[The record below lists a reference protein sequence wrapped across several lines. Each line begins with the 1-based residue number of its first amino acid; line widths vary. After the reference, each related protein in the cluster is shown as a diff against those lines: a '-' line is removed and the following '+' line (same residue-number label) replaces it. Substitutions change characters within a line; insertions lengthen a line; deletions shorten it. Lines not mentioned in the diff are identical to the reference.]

1 MSDKTT
7 ASPTGETMT
16 TIQQELFFGEGFLE
30 DHAGSI
36 VKDPH
41 VAIIELIANSYD
53 AGATEVRIEWP
64 DKIGGKFS
72 ISDNGEGMD
81 FEEFSI
87 RWKTLNYTRQSHQG
101 RFAANPNNIPGDK
114 RVVFGRSGKG
124 RHGAFC
130 FSDSYELAARKGGKS
145 FRVTIDKGLV
155 GGQSPFRFSAA
166 IHGSEDGHGARI
178 SSIISR
184 NHLDEEDLRESVG
197 SKFSVVPSF
206 HIFLNNRPIHLLDLK
221 DLHTVTLEIPGV
233 GPVTIHQLDSER
245 GNRTTH
251 LRGICWWVNGRAVG
265 NPSWEELDGEGAFL
279 DGRVSLAKRYSF
291 VVEADILEKYRKADW
306 TGFHAGPEVNT
317 VRQAVRHHIV
327 KTLSELQSESR
338 KERKSAALAQT
349 KHALRDMTHISRQQ
363 VAAFV
368 DEIQEKCPTIS
379 ERDLTRATEIFS
391 KMEIAKTGYD
401 LLKQLQACS
410 PEDIDTWNEL
420 MSRWTAKSAALVLHE
435 LESRLRL
442 IERLQGLVHSKTA
455 DELHDIQPLFERGL
469 WIFGPEYEGVQFH
482 SNRGLATIIRK
493 SLGGTAEPLPKA
505 RPDFVALPGRSI
517 GAYAAP
523 AYDSDNGEISGIG
536 KVLLVELKRGGFK
549 LTQDE
554 VDQARNYAKA
564 LTKAGDVQPNTQIV
578 GYVLGATLEDGLEK
592 ITHGERITILPMK
605 YDTFLERAQSRTFQ
619 LQRRIEQIGSEL
631 TKDEIVEELLAQDE
645 FEIP

>member
-1 MSDKTT
+1 MNMEIITSSTT
-7 ASPTGETMT
+7 ESLPTT
-16 TIQQELFFGEGFLE
+16 QQELYFGEGFLD

-53 AGATEVRIEWP
+53 AGATEVQIEWP
-64 DKIGGKFS
+64 DTIGGRFS
-72 ISDNGEGMD
+72 ISDNGEGMN
-81 FEEFSI
+81 FEEFTI
-87 RWKTLNYTRQSHQG
+87 RWKTLNYTRQTHQG
-101 RFAANPNNIPGDK
+101 RFAANPNKIPGDK

-130 FSDSYELAARKGGKS
+130 FSDSYELAAQKDGKS
-145 FRVTIDKGLV
+145 FRVTIEKGLV
-155 GGQSPFRFSAA
+155 GGQSPFRFSSA
-166 IHGSEDGHGARI
+166 IQENENGHGARI

-184 NHLDEEDLRESVG
+184 NHIEEDRLRESIG
-197 SKFSVVPSF
+197 SKFSVIPSF

-221 DLHTVTLEIPGV
+221 ALHTVYLEIPEIGL
-233 GPVTIHQLDSER
+233 VTIHQLDSEN

-251 LRGICWWVNGRAVG
+251 LRGICWWVKGRAVG

-291 VVEADILEKYRKADW
+291 VVEADILEKHRKADW
-306 TGFHAGPEVNT
+306 TGFHASNEVNT
-317 VRQAVRHHIV
+317 VRQTVRHHIV

-338 KERKSAALAQT
+338 KERKSAALSQT
-349 KHALRDMTHISRQQ
+349 KNALRDMTHISRQQ

-410 PEDIDTWNEL
+410 PEDIDTWNDL
-420 MSRWTAKSAALVLHE
+420 MCRWTAKSAALVLHE

-442 IERLQGLVHSKTA
+442 IEKLQGLVHSTAA

-493 SLGGTAEPLPKA
+493 SLGGTAAILPKN

-523 AYDSDNGEISGIG
+523 AYDSDNGEISGVEKI
-536 KVLLVELKRGGFK
+536 LLVELKRGGFK
-549 LTQDE
+549 LTQGE
-554 VDQARNYAKA
+554 VDQARDYAKE
-564 LTKAGDVQPNTQIV
+564 LTKAGDVRTNTQIV
-578 GYVLGATLEDGLEK
+578 GYVLGATLEDGLDK
-592 ITHGERITILPMK
+592 ITHGDRITIIPMK

-631 TKDEIVEELLAQDE
+631 TKDEIIEQVLAQKE
-645 FEIP
+645 LEIA